1 MVQNGDGASGSA
13 FRKERR
19 RAIHIAHELA
29 KVRPLRVVA
38 VRVKVRRAVPI
49 GEGRHAKRVRR
60 KPVNTADE
68 HMVGNPFHLAQA
80 LVPAKGAKDLGHAA
94 PLLFGVEARGRRAQL
109 GKRVRK
115 ELHVPC
121 AVEVAVAP
129 AVNSGGKLVD
139 DHVDTGHVLSCD
151 RAEVVPSALT
161 QARVTTLVLD
171 HVANVHDAVRAAP
184 TANLLV
190 KAAAVELRS
199 KVHIGVANLGAVCL
213 ARPKAVQLSKPILA
227 KRIAQALG
235 KLVRPRQR

>member
-1 MVQNGDGASGSA
+1 
-13 FRKERR
+13 
-19 RAIHIAHELA
+19 
-29 KVRPLRVVA
+29 
-38 VRVKVRRAVPI
+38 
-49 GEGRHAKRVRR
+49 
-60 KPVNTADE
+60 
-68 HMVGNPFHLAQA
+68 MVGNPFHLAQA

-190 KAAAVELRS
+190 KAAAVELRG

-227 KRIAQALG
+227 KRIAQAVG